1 MMKTNVKQKKIKV
14 KNIPGGG
21 MRLNLLLELLKKTGQ
36 VRESPV

>member
-1 MMKTNVKQKKIKV
+1 MAKTNVKQKKIKV

-21 MRLNLLLELLKKTGQ
+21 IRLNLMLLFLKKTGQ